1 MDIQRWQVGGAS
13 VTRVKELLGPLFDP
27 TRFFPDYDAAV
38 MDSLRDWFGP
48 HHLAPDGNI
57 ISSIHSWLIEIDGRR
72 VLVDGCIGND
82 KDRMPF
88 RDWHEMQGSWLDN
101 LHAAG
106 CTPEDVDF
114 VMCTHLHVDHVGW
127 NTRLENGRWV
137 PTFPNARYLFS
148 TTEFEFWQARRALE
162 DNAAFEAVASKVF
175 DDSVLPV
182 VEAGLVDLVD
192 GRHDIDDALHI
203 EPAPGHTPGSVTLEL
218 DHGSGRAHGRALFS
232 GDIMHHPIQIRLP
245 DWNSNFC
252 ELPEEARATR
262 RRVLEHCAQSGAL
275 LMPAHFGWP
284 HAGTIREDGDGFD
297 IDYVE
302 PNALS

>member
-1 MDIQRWQVGGAS
+1 MTVQRWGVGSAS
-13 VTRVKELLGPLFDP
+13 VARVEELLGPLFDP
-27 TRFFPDYDAAV
+27 VRFFPDYDAQV
-38 MDSLRDWFGP
+38 LESLREWLGP
-48 HHLAPDGNI
+48 DHLASDGNI

-72 VLVDGCIGND
+72 VLVDGCIGDD

-88 RDWHEMQGSWLDN
+88 RDWHEMRTPWLDN

-114 VMCTHLHVDHVGW
+114 VLCTHLHVDHVGW
-127 NTRLENGRWV
+127 NTRLDNGRWV
-137 PTFPNARYLFS
+137 PTFPNARYLFAA
-148 TTEFEFWQARRALE
+148 TELEFWQARRAQQHA
-162 DNAAFEAVASKVF
+162 DAFDVVGDKVF

-192 GRHDIDDALHI
+192 GTHRILDGLLI

-218 DHGSGRAHGRALFS
+218 DAGGGRTLFT
-232 GDIMHHPIQIRLP
+232 GDILHHPLQVRLP
-245 DWNSNFC
+245 EWNSAFC
-252 ELPEEARATR
+252 ELPAEARATR
-262 RRVLEHCAQSGAL
+262 RRVLEHCAETGAL

-284 HAGTIREDGDGFD
+284 HAGTISRHDEGFT

-302 PNALS
+302 PKALS